1 MAFTELLSSSFLFS
15 IAIIIIL
22 IGLIFSYFS
31 YRMSEQDHKISSML
45 GLITTMAEEMQFF
58 RSKLSRLTGPEQQ
71 QHQHQHHHVVLD
83 PNNLVNMVAGNSSN
97 LDLISVSDGDCNE
110 EFEEDYDED
119 DDEDISEG
127 DSTEGEEDSDGN
139 SSEGEDLEEDDLQE
153 DIKVLNISS
162 IGNDEIDIAHHAD
175 LNIKSIHLEEPIDI
189 TQHNIYET
197 KVLSDNISSDLK
209 TISIIDLEETNK
221 KPTDYKKMS
230 LNKLRE
236 VVIEKGIVPDA
247 SKLKKNEL
255 LKLLGV
261 ETV

>member
-15 IAIIIIL
+15 ITIIIIL
-22 IGLIFSYFS
+22 FGLIFSYIS
-31 YRMSEQDHKISSML
+31 YRMSEQDHKITSML

-71 QHQHQHHHVVLD
+71 QQHHHIVLD

-110 EFEEDYDED
+110 EFEEDSSEGEEDYEDED
-119 DDEDISEG
+119 DVSEG
-127 DSTEGEEDSDGN
+127 DSSDGD
-139 SSEGEDLEEDDLQE
+139 SSEGEDLEEEDLQE

-162 IGNDEIDIAHHAD
+162 IGNDEIELVHHDD

-189 TQHNIYET
+189 TQHHIYEP
-197 KVLSDNISSDLK
+197 KGLSDNISSDLK
-209 TISIIDLEETNK
+209 TISIVDLEETNK

-236 VVIEKGIVPDA
+236 VVIERGIVPDA

-261 ETV
+261 ESV

>member
-22 IGLIFSYFS
+22 IGLIFSYIS

-58 RSKLSRLTGPEQQ
+58 RSKLSRLSGPDQQ
-71 QHQHQHHHVVLD
+71 QQQHHVVLD
-83 PNNLVNMVAGNSSN
+83 PNNLVNMVAGNLSN
-97 LDLISVSDGDCNE
+97 SDLISVSDGDCNE
-110 EFEEDYDED
+110 EYSDE
-119 DDEDISEG
+119 
-127 DSTEGEEDSDGN
+127 EEDSDDN
-139 SSEGEDLEEDDLQE
+139 FEEDEEGEDDSSEEEEDDDLE
-153 DIKVLNISS
+153 EEHAFDLEEENIKVLNISS
-162 IGNDEIDIAHHAD
+162 LGNIDIDLVDHDD

-189 TQHNIYET
+189 AQDDIFEA
-197 KVLSDNISSDLK
+197 KILPEGISSDLK
-209 TISIIDLEETNK
+209 TISIVDLEETNK

-236 VVIEKGIVPDA
+236 VVIEKGIVSDA

-255 LKLLGV
+255 FKLLGV
-261 ETV
+261 ESV

>member
-22 IGLIFSYFS
+22 IGLIFSYIS

-58 RSKLSRLTGPEQQ
+58 RSKLSRLSGPDQ
-71 QHQHQHHHVVLD
+71 QHHLVLD
-83 PNNLVNMVAGNSSN
+83 PNNLVNMVAGNLSN
-97 LDLISVSDGDCNE
+97 SDLISVSDGDCNE
-110 EFEEDYDED
+110 EYSDEEDSEDNFEEEEGEDDSSEEEED
-119 DDEDISEG
+119 DDL
-127 DSTEGEEDSDGN
+127 EE
-139 SSEGEDLEEDDLQE
+139 EHAFDLEEE
-153 DIKVLNISS
+153 NIKVLNISS
-162 IGNDEIDIAHHAD
+162 LGNIDIDLVHHDD

-189 TQHNIYET
+189 AQDDIFEA
-197 KVLSDNISSDLK
+197 KILPEGISSDLK

-236 VVIEKGIVPDA
+236 VVIEKGIVSDA

-255 LKLLGV
+255 FKLLGV
-261 ETV
+261 ESV